1 MVLLQHGS
9 QSPVQRRTVTRVIFQ
24 AGVLAMIAAAFFVRT
39 PHVAGF
45 SMEPQIDSGE
55 TVLVD
60 TIGTRFRPLRRG
72 EIVAFRHD
80 GGESETY
87 LKRVIG
93 LPSDRIAIVRG
104 TVYLNGSALAEP
116 YVRYRDERSY
126 PARVV
131 PQDEYFVLGDNRA
144 NSDDS
149 RRFGFVS
156 HDDVIGRALFGLWPL
171 QRIGA
176 L

>member
-1 MVLLQHGS
+1 MV
-9 QSPVQRRTVTRVIFQ
+9 FQ
-24 AGVLAMIAAAFFVRT
+24 ACVLAIIAAAFFVRA

-55 TVLVD
+55 IVLVD
-60 TIGTRFRPLRRG
+60 TIGTRMWPLRRG
-72 EIVAFRHD
+72 EIVAFHHD
-80 GGESETY
+80 GGENETY

-93 LPSDRIAIVRG
+93 LPSDRVAIVRG
-104 TVYLNGSALAEP
+104 VVYVNGATLAEP

-126 PARVV
+126 AARVV
-131 PQDEYFVLGDNRA
+131 PADAYFVRGDIRA

-149 RRFGFVS
+149 RRFGFVARS
-156 HDDVIGRALFGLWPL
+156 AIIGRALFGLWPL

>member
-1 MVLLQHGS
+1 MV
-9 QSPVQRRTVTRVIFQ
+9 FQ
-24 AGVLAMIAAAFFVRT
+24 ACVLAVIAAAFFVRA

-45 SMEPQIDSGE
+45 SMEPKIDSGE
-55 TVLVD
+55 VVLVD
-60 TIGTRFRPLRRG
+60 TIGTRMWPLQRG
-72 EIVAFRHD
+72 DIVAFRHD
-80 GGESETY
+80 GGERETY

-93 LPSDRIAIVRG
+93 LPSDRVAIVRG
-104 TVYLNGSALAEP
+104 IVYVNGAARAEP

-126 PARVV
+126 STRVV
-131 PQDEYFVLGDNRA
+131 PAASYFVLGDNRA

-149 RRFGFVS
+149 RRFGFVPRS
-156 HDDVIGRALFGLWPL
+156 EVIGRALFGLWPV